1 MIIERDD
8 AKIGLMVIAAFLLF
22 AGLMMHRSVTA
33 LAARETQLRVRLAS
47 ASDLVVGTEVQL
59 QGLRVGQV
67 NRIELE
73 RHGVEYTFLATLGV
87 QKELLLWKG
96 TRAVVISKVLGGSF
110 LELQLPVLAARL
122 EPLDPTQVLEA
133 GSSASL
139 GSLIEEIQGFVRNL
153 NQGVSEIRVQLRK
166 KGLGSVL
173 DHPTVNR
180 ALVDLDATLVEYRTL
195 AKDGQTVLHHG
206 DATLQSVDQNLAST
220 QKSLAVIQGL
230 LERRSGELDAIVV
243 DLARSLQELQ
253 ALGGDAQRLLKA
265 GGPEAEATLRALHR
279 NLKATEELVEVLK
292 AKPSRLL
299 WGKPSASELEKA
311 RKKVEA
317 GEKSKP

>member
-47 ASDLVVGTEVQL
+47 ASDLVVGTEVEL

-110 LELQLPVLAARL
+110 LELQLPGFRVGL
-122 EPLDPTQVLEA
+122 VSV
-133 GSSASL
+133 GS
-139 GSLIEEIQGFVRNL
+139 R
-153 NQGVSEIRVQLRK
+153 
-166 KGLGSVL
+166 
-173 DHPTVNR
+173 
-180 ALVDLDATLVEYRTL
+180 
-195 AKDGQTVLHHG
+195 G
-206 DATLQSVDQNLAST
+206 DAVDQPEPCVPRAVRTRIGT
-220 QKSLAVIQGL
+220 QFRQTCLFGCFGRTCRTFAFPW
-230 LERRSGELDAIVV
+230 
-243 DLARSLQELQ
+243 ARCY
-253 ALGGDAQRLLKA
+253 
-265 GGPEAEATLRALHR
+265 
-279 NLKATEELVEVLK
+279 
-292 AKPSRLL
+292 
-299 WGKPSASELEKA
+299 WY
-311 RKKVEA
+311 
-317 GEKSKP
+317 